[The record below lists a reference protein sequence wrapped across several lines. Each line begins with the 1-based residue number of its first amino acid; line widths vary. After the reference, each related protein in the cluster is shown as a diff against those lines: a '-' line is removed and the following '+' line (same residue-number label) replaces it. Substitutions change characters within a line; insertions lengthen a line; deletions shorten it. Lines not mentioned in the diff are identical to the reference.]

1 MRLKAAQ
8 SEFSPDRALRALRQI
23 QQHKVR
29 AGSRDYSGIS
39 RMTPVQRQL
48 FEEVGI
54 GAPR

>member
-29 AGSRDYSGIS
+29 AGSRDSSGIS